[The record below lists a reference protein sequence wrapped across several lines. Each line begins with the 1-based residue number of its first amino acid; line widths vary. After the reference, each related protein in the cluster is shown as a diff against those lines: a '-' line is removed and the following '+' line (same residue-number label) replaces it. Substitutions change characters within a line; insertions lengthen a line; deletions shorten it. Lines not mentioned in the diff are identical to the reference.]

1 MAEGQGQ
8 PKFDASLKK
17 AAPARLDNL
26 RGRSILD
33 FGELSRAA
41 KPGALRQSL
50 DERVNNSGGP
60 IRFLWQFPMDKVL

>member
-8 PKFDASLKK
+8 PKLDASLKK
-17 AAPARLDNL
+17 AAPARLNNS
-26 RGRSILD
+26 RGRSI
-33 FGELSRAA
+33 SA